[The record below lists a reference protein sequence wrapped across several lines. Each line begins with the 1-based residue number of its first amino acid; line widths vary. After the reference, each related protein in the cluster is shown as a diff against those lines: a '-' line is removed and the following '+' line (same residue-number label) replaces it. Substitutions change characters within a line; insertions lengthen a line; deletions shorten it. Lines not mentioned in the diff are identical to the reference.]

1 MSSEEVSGRG
11 EVTGGAPVE
20 GGLPRHFVARNIRF
34 ELLIVAGHDRTA
46 RERIPVFG
54 AMPVALKAQSLARID
69 DHPLDLVVR
78 LIREHL
84 VVAPG
89 TVVFFQRHDASPI
102 RVLFY
107 SLPLPASRF
116 LKGP

>member
-1 MSSEEVSGRG
+1 
-11 EVTGGAPVE
+11 
-20 GGLPRHFVARNIRF
+20 
-34 ELLIVAGHDRTA
+34 
-46 RERIPVFG
+46 
-54 AMPVALKAQSLARID
+54 MPVALKAQSLARID
-69 DHPLDLVVR
+69 DDPLDLVVR

-116 LKGP
+116 LKGPVEKLAPEQAGQKCPDARQAKF